1 MRNKLLKISIIINII
16 LIFFGSYIANLYI
29 IQAVALA
36 VAILA
41 CDLSKIKIKKDT
53 IIWLIFGVILIGS
66 ISISMDI
73 QSSIEVTALIIMG
86 IIIKIIYENNKEGEK
101 WTIFFVN
108 SLLFASEIHVF
119 ATILQLI
126 FPNLINQ
133 INSLLLVQSNL
144 DMNQQL
150 YESGGYA
157 GITGQT
163 SINAFY
169 ISIFIGITFC
179 RVLLNKEYKKT
190 NLILFVIG
198 MVALFLTGKR
208 GMLLYVIFS
217 IIFISFYLINKD
229 KKNNLKYLLML
240 AIIILV
246 AYIVLLNIPEAQNIL
261 EKMQLL
267 EENGDVLNG
276 RDVLW
281 NKSMNIFKDNK
292 ILGIGI
298 GTVQNLIGDY
308 SHNVYIQLLAEI
320 GIIGFSVYCVAIII
334 SFMQTIKKMKQVL
347 KIDDK
352 SKKEIL
358 AVSLFIQIIYICYS
372 FSGNPLYGQM
382 FFVPYM
388 IAIAI
393 ANSISIEHIKNNNRE
408 EYKNANW
415 NNNIS

>member
-36 VAILA
+36 VAILS

-53 IIWLIFGVILIGS
+53 IIWLIFGIILIGS
-66 ISISMDI
+66 IAISMDI

-86 IIIKIIYENNKEGEK
+86 IIIKIIYENNKDGEK

-108 SLLFASEIHVF
+108 SLLLASGIHVF

-133 INSLLLVQSNL
+133 INSVLLVQSNL

-308 SHNVYIQLLAEI
+308 SHNVYIQLLAET

-393 ANSISIEHIKNNNRE
+393 ANFISIEHIKNNNRE

>member
-108 SLLFASEIHVF
+108 SLLFASGIHVF

-198 MVALFLTGKR
+198 MLALFLTGKR

-308 SHNVYIQLLAEI
+308 SHNVYIQLLAET

-347 KIDDK
+347 KIDDR